1 MNKKTVKK
9 FFSASWF
16 VLLLIIV
23 FFLRIPSLFEPFAY
37 ADEGI
42 YLTLGQAFKKGLVLY
57 REIHDNK
64 PPLIYI
70 LGGISGSF
78 FIYRLMFF
86 FWSFATIILFYK
98 LTKRIFNQKSCWLTI
113 LPNIIFAILISL
125 PMFEGN
131 IANAENFMLFP
142 IIGGFYLVFNSIGKN
157 KTNKISLLIWLLSG
171 ILFSFA
177 FLFKVPAL
185 FDFLVLVALG
195 IILITKKNLKATFL
209 NITSAS
215 LGFFLPILVTI
226 IYFAQRNALG
236 DYLKSALLQNL
247 PYLSSWT
254 GAAPTTSGLPT
265 LIISRFLIVAIIT
278 LAVYVLKDKISLTT
292 KFIVLWFAFSLFAA
306 LLSSRPY
313 PHYLIQAIPALSLSF
328 AFLFYQKN
336 KKWLKIV
343 PVIFLIT
350 GGLAFWGFKFW
361 YYDNVPYFNNFYKY
375 ILGQKTKEDYF
386 KYFGQQTEDI
396 YQTAEF
402 IRNHT
407 DKKEKFFIWGT
418 QPSIYS
424 LSKRL
429 PIGKYTVSY
438 HIIDFDGHE
447 ETILSLSQNPPRWI
461 VVTGDEKRSFEELET
476 ILDYDY
482 TLYKVIGKNKIF
494 YHIPKISRL

>member
-1 MNKKTVKK
+1 MKR
-9 FFSASWF
+9 FFSSHWF
-16 VLLLIIV
+16 FLLLGLV
-23 FFLRIPSLFEPFAY
+23 FLLRLPLLFEPFTY

-42 YLTLGQAFKKGLVLY
+42 YLTLGQAVRKGLVLY
-57 REIHDNK
+57 RDIHDNK
-64 PPLIYI
+64 PPLLYLTAAIA
-70 LGGISGSF
+70 GSF
-78 FIYRLMFF
+78 STYRVIHFL
-86 FWSFATIILFYK
+86 WSFATIFIFYK
-98 LTKRIFNQKSCWLTI
+98 LSLIVFFKKMGAV
-113 LPNIIFAILISL
+113 IISTSTFAILTSL
-125 PMFEGN
+125 HTFEGN

-142 IIGGFYLVFNSIGKN
+142 IIGGFFIVFNLIGKD
-157 KTNKISLLIWLLSG
+157 KTNKISLLIWFLSG

-185 FDFLVLVALG
+185 FDFLVLIALG
-195 IILITKKNLKATFL
+195 IILITKKNFKATFL

-226 IYFAQRNALG
+226 IYFAQQNALG
-236 DYLKSALLQNL
+236 DYLKSALFQNL

-254 GAAPTTSGLPT
+254 GVASTTGGLPT
-265 LIISRFLIVAIIT
+265 LIISRFLIVGIIT
-278 LAVYVLKDKISLTT
+278 LAIYVFKDKISLTT

-306 LLSSRPY
+306 LLSARPY

-328 AFLFYQKN
+328 AFLFYKKD
-336 KKWLKIV
+336 KKWLKII

-350 GGLAFWGFKFW
+350 GGLVFWGFKFW
-361 YYDNVPYFNNFYKY
+361 YYDNLPYFNNFYKY

-386 KYFGQQTEDI
+386 KYFGKHTEDL

-402 IRNHT
+402 IRNRT
-407 DKKEKFFIWGT
+407 SKEEKFFIWGT

-429 PIGKYTVSY
+429 PTGKYTVSY
-438 HIIDFDGHE
+438 HIIDFNGYE
-447 ETILSLSQNPPRWI
+447 ETILSLVKNPPRWI
-461 VVTGDEKRSFEELET
+461 VVTGDEKRSFKELET

-482 TLYKVIGKNKIF
+482 TLYKIIGENKIF

>member
-1 MNKKTVKK
+1 MVKK

-16 VLLLIIV
+16 ILLLIVV
-23 FFLRIPSLFEPFAY
+23 FLLRIPSLFEPFTY

-57 REIHDNK
+57 RDIHDNK

-70 LGGISGSF
+70 LGGLSGNF
-78 FIYRLMFF
+78 FFYRLMLF

-98 LTKRIFNQKSCWLTI
+98 LTKRIFTQKNRWLTI
-113 LPNIIFAILISL
+113 LPNIVFAILISL

-142 IIGGFYLVFNSIGKN
+142 IIGGFFIVFNLIGKN
-157 KTNKISLLIWLLSG
+157 KINKISLSIWFLSG

-185 FDFLVLVALG
+185 FDFLVLIALG
-195 IILITKKNLKATFL
+195 IILITKKNFKTTFL
-209 NITSAS
+209 NLTSAT
-215 LGFFLPILVTI
+215 LGFLLPLSITI
-226 IYFAQRNALG
+226 IYFAKQNALG

-254 GAAPTTSGLPT
+254 GATSTTAGLST
-265 LIISRFLIVAIIT
+265 LIVSRFLVVVVIT
-278 LAVYVLKDKISLTT
+278 LAVYVFKNKISLTT
-292 KFIVLWFAFSLFAA
+292 KFIALWFAFSLFAA

-328 AFLFYQKN
+328 AFLFYQKD
-336 KKWLKIV
+336 KKWLKII
-343 PVIFLIT
+343 PVIFLII

-361 YYDNVPYFNNFYKY
+361 YYDNLPYFNNFYKY
-375 ILGQKTKEDYF
+375 ILGQRTKEDYF
-386 KYFGQQTEDI
+386 KYFGKHTEDI

-402 IRNHT
+402 IRNRT
-407 DKKEKFFIWGT
+407 SKEERFFIWGT

-429 PIGKYTVSY
+429 PTGKYTVSY
-438 HIIDFDGHE
+438 HIIDFNGHE
-447 ETILSLSQNPPRWI
+447 ETILSLAKNPPRWI
-461 VVTGDEKRSFEELET
+461 VVTGDEKRRFKELEI

-482 TLYKVIGKNKIF
+482 TLYKVIGENKIF
-494 YHIPKISRL
+494 YHIPKIPRL